1 MYPQLQF
8 QHHERTLGLM
18 DSAQQPQ
25 LPGRLLQVSDIKPD
39 LQVGGR
45 VAAEFSPNKL
55 VSKTL
60 YIDVYAYVRHQ
71 ARPAGG
77 RQGCS

>member
-39 LQVGGR
+39 LQVR
-45 VAAEFSPNKL
+45 
-55 VSKTL
+55 
-60 YIDVYAYVRHQ
+60 
-71 ARPAGG
+71 
-77 RQGCS
+77 

>member
-1 MYPQLQF
+1 MFPQLQF

-39 LQVGGR
+39 LQVGPGVTLR
-45 VAAEFSPNKL
+45 SVFVRLVAG
-55 VSKTL
+55 
-60 YIDVYAYVRHQ
+60 VR
-71 ARPAGG
+71 
-77 RQGCS
+77 